1 MKAFEIILSSGVSG
15 EIMANCLHCGRET
28 GEGSLFCPYCGNKIY
43 RTSESFSDTVDEEEF
58 KTYVGKDADWY
69 LSKFRSFRVEREDS
83 FAVTWNWPAFWL
95 GFIWMLYRKM
105 YLWALIA
112 FLLVFTPMAH
122 LLVMIGWGVCGNYLY
137 YRQVRK
143 KILEYKSRQS
153 FSPGF
158 LSLRELGGVNRWVW
172 AVGIVCFLFMIA
184 IMILGVLLVLYFLGY
199 FLNDLPNFIEV

>member
-1 MKAFEIILSSGVSG
+1 
-15 EIMANCLHCGRET
+15 MAICLQCGKET
-28 GEGSLFCPYCGNKIY
+28 GGGSLFCPYCGNKIN
-43 RTSESFSDTVDEEEF
+43 RTSESFSDTVDEDAF
-58 KTYVGKDADWY
+58 KAYIGKDADFY
-69 LSKFRSFRVEREDS
+69 LKKFRSFRGREDS

-137 YRQVRK
+137 YRQARK
-143 KILEYKSRQS
+143 KILEYKSRQAL
-153 FSPGF
+153 SPGS
-158 LSLRELGGVNRWVW
+158 LSLKELGGVNRWVW
-172 AVGIVCFLFMIA
+172 VVGIVFFLFMMA
-184 IMILGVLLVLYFLGY
+184 IMVFGFLLVLYFLGY